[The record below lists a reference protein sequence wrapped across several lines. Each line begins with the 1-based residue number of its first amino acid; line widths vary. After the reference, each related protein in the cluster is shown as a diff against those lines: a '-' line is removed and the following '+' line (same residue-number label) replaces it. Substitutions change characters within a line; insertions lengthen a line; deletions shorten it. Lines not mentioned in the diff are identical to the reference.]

1 MFFSLFF
8 IGKTSMFEHRNPSQN
23 LFCHLLLDFD
33 KKLKIDQFE
42 HCISEHFP
50 IAYGG
55 IHMKLLNLELFISK
69 AFTLLFHAFSFNFY
83 VFMVVQDSGPGPPPS
98 KLGFDSTPT

>member
-1 MFFSLFF
+1 MFFSLRFF
-8 IGKTSMFEHRNPSQN
+8 IGKTYMFEHRNLSRN
-23 LFCHLLLDFD
+23 LFRHVLLDFD
-33 KKLKIDQFE
+33 KRLKIDRFE
-42 HCISEHFP
+42 RCISKHFP

-69 AFTLLFHAFSFNFY
+69 AFDFSYIYFQLLCFL
-83 VFMVVQDSGPGPPPS
+83 VVQDSGLGPPPS